1 MIDEN
6 LENGVDSTMSTK
18 SETGRPST
26 KECGADFETAISETG
41 FGIFNFLLLLVTIPS
56 ILTTQFET
64 SALSYVFPAAQCDLN
79 LSLED
84 KGSVNAITY
93 TGMIISCFIWGSL
106 IDVFGRRKILIITHL
121 LDSVFILMVT
131 FAPNIS
137 VLIAAKFF
145 GGFIINGTSVAL
157 TPYLSEFH
165 GTHYRSRVP
174 LTIGLLFSAGNIVLP
189 LLAWAILPL
198 NIELS
203 LFGGLEFHAW
213 NLFLLICTLPAILT
227 GILFILMPES
237 PKYLMAKGN
246 NAKALEVFKKI
257 YKLNSGQSRDNY
269 PIKKLTDDRQIY
281 QKKHTI
287 KEAWNQISP
296 LFSMK
301 YATKL
306 ILVCSLQLF
315 LMMCVNS
322 LRLWLPEIFQ
332 VINDYE
338 YDNNGTSSICKMLD
352 NMQPTII
359 NEGEICSVNF
369 NNSSVYINS
378 AIVGTTAVVGYIA
391 AALFVNKL
399 GKKKLLSTLGIISG
413 TCVACVYFAPNST
426 IALVLIC
433 IHLMASCV
441 CIDIIF
447 TITVDLFPTY
457 LRASALSLAFMSGRI
472 GSVFGNLTF
481 PYLLQAGCAPPFFTL
496 GCIIIGCTILS
507 LLLPNTDLK
516 ALE

>member
-6 LENGVDSTMSTK
+6 VENGVDSTMSTK

-203 LFGGLEFHAW
+203 LFGGLGRMVRFRIPRICITDNFQNSMHGICFY
-213 NLFLLICTLPAILT
+213 LFAR
-227 GILFILMPES
+227 
-237 PKYLMAKGN
+237 Y
-246 NAKALEVFKKI
+246 
-257 YKLNSGQSRDNY
+257 
-269 PIKKLTDDRQIY
+269 
-281 QKKHTI
+281 
-287 KEAWNQISP
+287 P
-296 LFSMK
+296 LF
-301 YATKL
+301 
-306 ILVCSLQLF
+306 
-315 LMMCVNS
+315 
-322 LRLWLPEIFQ
+322 
-332 VINDYE
+332 
-338 YDNNGTSSICKMLD
+338 
-352 NMQPTII
+352 
-359 NEGEICSVNF
+359 
-369 NNSSVYINS
+369 
-378 AIVGTTAVVGYIA
+378 
-391 AALFVNKL
+391 
-399 GKKKLLSTLGIISG
+399 
-413 TCVACVYFAPNST
+413 
-426 IALVLIC
+426 
-433 IHLMASCV
+433 
-441 CIDIIF
+441 
-447 TITVDLFPTY
+447 
-457 LRASALSLAFMSGRI
+457 
-472 GSVFGNLTF
+472 
-481 PYLLQAGCAPPFFTL
+481 
-496 GCIIIGCTILS
+496 
-507 LLLPNTDLK
+507 
-516 ALE
+516 